1 MSHAAVAAELLG
13 NRAKVDAV
21 LEDPRTAPI
30 SERER
35 ALMVFIDRVNGGSFS
50 LRREEVESVRAAGWS
65 DEAIY
70 DAVSVCALF
79 NFFNRW
85 CDGTGVNPMPHEH
98 HLMSGKRMAER
109 GYVPVA
115 APAR

>member
-21 LEDPRTAPI
+21 LEDPRSAPI
-30 SERER
+30 SEREKT
-35 ALMVFIDRVNGGSFS
+35 LLLFIERVSSGSYS
-50 LRREEVESVRAAGWS
+50 LSRDEIDSVRAAGWS

-85 CDGTGVNPMPHEH
+85 CDGTGVTPMPPEF

-109 GYVPVA
+109 GYVPSQ
-115 APAR
+115 ARA